1 MKLHY
6 ITYNGTTSKS
16 LGIYVSRGSSFDA
29 AAPDYV
35 SYQIPGKNGDLQIN
49 NDRYLNIDVTYPVF
63 IPGGFESSVQA
74 VRNWMRSADGYAKLS
89 DTYDTAHFRLGRGK
103 DVMTFT
109 PAAQNVGAN
118 FELLFDCKPQRW
130 LVTGDTTL
138 NITSGDTIT
147 NPTQFPA
154 APTFWITNPST
165 GGSITFANAG
175 GRTYVMSITGSRT
188 GRITCDC
195 ETMNIYAGATNYN
208 WLLSG
213 DFPVFEAGAGVTI
226 TFSGIT
232 KLEVKPR
239 WWEL

>member
-49 NDRYLNIDVTYPVF
+49 NDRYLNIDVSYPVF

-74 VRNWMRSADGYAKLS
+74 VRNWMRSADGYVNLQ
-89 DTYDTAHFRLGRGK
+89 DTYDTTHYRRARGK
-103 DVMTFT
+103 DVLSFT
-109 PAAQNVGAN
+109 PTAQDVGAN
-118 FELLFDCKPQRW
+118 FELVFDCKPQRF
-130 LVTGDTTL
+130 LISGYQQVTL
-138 NITSGDTIT
+138 TSGDVLT
-147 NPTQFPA
+147 NPTPFKALPRFETSGISNGGTLTVTNSLGTFTMTATRTRSSA
-154 APTFWITNPST
+154 AYI
-165 GGSITFANAG
+165 
-175 GRTYVMSITGSRT
+175 
-188 GRITCDC
+188 DC
-195 ETMNIYAGATNYN
+195 ENYNIYSGSTNLNDLY
-208 WLLSG
+208 SG
-213 DFPVFEAGAGVTI
+213 DFPVFAEGNNTI

-232 KLEVKPR
+232 TVKVRPY